1 MSTYQRLQFWRRP
14 ESGDATCCKAC
25 AGIFATERNITD
37 LCSVRGYKHLSI
49 TNCWKSAEAG
59 CMLCKII
66 FQRGWQKWNAELAQ
80 EAQSAQSSQSLL
92 SRLQGNTE
100 PLLHF
105 FADNP
110 PPEVRQGKSSS
121 KREPLPRSQLK
132 GTGKIVGA
140 LHKDI
145 VKVQYWSPVIEFV
158 VLAKAGDPMAEI
170 FPRRPFLEDFMDD
183 EIMSEALDWIHD
195 CTSTNKHDGC
205 VYEGKPKL
213 PTRVIDVRNADSGIV
228 KIRPTQGEEY
238 ENYVALSYTWG
249 GPQPLTATNGNIT
262 QLMNAIDMSDLP
274 LVYRMLYS
282 WLGDLDKAN
291 EIGKMGEL
299 YRNATVT
306 IVAATSPGAKY
317 PFLHPNLSRAQTPSH
332 VLSGIV
338 PGSRMQGEVTLAVEV
353 RANRPIHPLLTR
365 GWALQEA
372 MLSSR
377 LVTFSEFE
385 VYCECNKKGS
395 SKRLNSGP
403 LRLYDSAT
411 LYAPDRRLFSEF
423 QYHKSVHG
431 EKWMNAE
438 YLGGVWEEM
447 VVEFTRRNLT
457 VADDRLAGVEG
468 LASEMSLHLEPD
480 LSAKYVAGTWIACLP
495 QLLLWSR
502 SDDAKGLSWD
512 KRDADGNE
520 LPTQTMTQ
528 KTRSPRAPNW
538 SWACLDCPIRFFSDS
553 GDKYGAKAS
562 LVDTTALSQQTLDRL
577 SSMDIVKENVLR
589 IGCRITRRTKQE
601 YTTDKSTGPYRIVDD
616 LEIDELGD
624 GEGVYYAFLSRNIAE
639 TGNPDIPG
647 LRLWYASGIVLRE
660 VSEGLFRRVAYLR
673 RYPEEEVGEDFVFG
687 EPCTI
692 TLV

>member
-25 AGIFATERNITD
+25 AGILATERSIAD
-37 LCSVRGYKHLSI
+37 LCSVPGYKHLSI
-49 TNCWKSAEAG
+49 AECWKSAEAG
-59 CMLCKII
+59 CILCKII
-66 FQRGWQKWNAELAQ
+66 FQNGWQKWNADLAQ
-80 EAQSAQSSQSLL
+80 EAQSAKSSKSLL
-92 SRLQGNTE
+92 SRVQGNTE

-110 PPEVRQGKSSS
+110 PPETRQGKSSS
-121 KREPLPRSQLK
+121 KREPLPRFQLK

-140 LHKDI
+140 IYKNI
-145 VKVQYWSPVIEFV
+145 IKVQYWSAVIEFV
-158 VLAKAGDPMAEI
+158 VLAKAGDPMAEV
-170 FPRRPFLEDFMDD
+170 FPQRPFLEDFMDD

-238 ENYVALSYTWG
+238 EDYVALSYTWG
-249 GPQPLTATNGNIT
+249 GPQPLMAMNGNIT
-262 QLMNAIDMSDLP
+262 QLMDAINMSDLP
-274 LVYRMLYS
+274 PGLQDAVLAARR
-282 WLGDLDKAN
+282 LGFAYLWIDALCIIQDNNEDKAN

-317 PFLHPNLSRAQTPSH
+317 HFLKPNLSRAQTQSH
-332 VLSGIV
+332 VLPGIV
-338 PGSRMQGEVTLAVEV
+338 PGSRIQGEVTLAVEV

-431 EKWMNAE
+431 EKWMDAE

-468 LASEMSLHLEPD
+468 LAGEMSLHLEAG

-520 LPTQTMTQ
+520 LPTQTTSQ
-528 KTRSPRAPNW
+528 DTRSLRAPSW

-553 GDKYGAKAS
+553 GDKYDAKAS
-562 LVDTTALSQQTLDRL
+562 LVDLTALSQQTLNEL
-577 SSMDIVKENVLR
+577 SAMDMVKENVLR
-589 IGCRITRRTKQE
+589 IECRMTKRTKEE
-601 YTTDKSTGPYRIVDD
+601 YTVDKSTGPYQIVDD
-616 LEIDELGD
+616 LEVDELGD
-624 GEGVYYAFLSRNIAE
+624 EEGVCYAFLSRNIAE
-639 TGNPDIPG
+639 TGNPDITG
-647 LRLWYASGIVLRE
+647 LRL
-660 VSEGLFRRVAYLR
+660 
-673 RYPEEEVGEDFVFG
+673 
-687 EPCTI
+687 
-692 TLV
+692 